1 MDQEFLKAT
10 LLFRNLQS
18 PALENVVR
26 ICADKKY
33 KPGDILCK
41 ENDVANAIIILKSGL
56 VRITKGVNAVEIT
69 TLGPSEAFGELSFL
83 DHGIRSATAT
93 VVEET
98 FAFEIPYK
106 KLSALLEKDTKLAK
120 EFYKNAA
127 ECVSQRIRKT
137 TDDLQFSKEF
147 VAKYVKY
154 F

>member
-1 MDQEFLKAT
+1 MNQEILKDT
-10 LLFRNLQS
+10 LLFRNLES
-18 PALENVVR
+18 STLESVLR
-26 ICADKKY
+26 ICAGKTY
-33 KPGDILCK
+33 KPGDVLCR
-41 ENDVANAIIILKSGL
+41 ENDEADAIIILKSGL
-56 VRITKGVNAVEIT
+56 VRITKGMDAVEIT
-69 TLGPSEAFGELSFL
+69 TLGPGEAFGELSFL

-98 FAFEIPYK
+98 SAFEIPYK
-106 KLSALLEKDTKLAK
+106 KLSNLLDKDAKLAK

-127 ECVSQRIRKT
+127 ECVSHRIRKT